1 MVWGN
6 SMDPPFGKME
16 DDPKMR
22 KGLFFFAK
30 RAITLAKRVDV
41 GIVVSRRTLQ
51 PSFILRKG
59 LKDCFRKRYLLTLS

>member
-6 SMDPPFGKME
+6 LMDPLFAKRKTTLKCEE
-16 DDPKMR
+16 D
-22 KGLFFFAK
+22 FFFAK

-51 PSFILRKG
+51 PSFILQKG